1 MNHAVFGENPAY
13 QLLPDNF
20 CQNRFYNKI
29 TNIQSMGHQKCAKHQ
44 VVKKKKIQTVIQ
56 SFLKTY
62 AWSSIL

>member
-44 VVKKKKIQTVIQ
+44 VVKKKKYR
-56 SFLKTY
+56 L
-62 AWSSIL
+62 